1 MYWLKE
7 FIMEAL
13 IGREIEKKILG
24 EIFASKN
31 PELVAVYGRR
41 RVGKTFLIRKEYAG
55 HIVFEFSGV
64 HSGKLAIQLQN
75 FSNSMQATAGSA
87 LPLAVPA
94 NWLQAF
100 HQLQTLLGPKL
111 EKGRCVIFLD
121 EFPWANSAR
130 SGFLEAFE
138 NFWNSWC
145 TRQPNLVV
153 VICGSAAARMIRNI
167 INSKGGLHNRISQKI
182 RLLPFNLN
190 ETEQYL
196 KSNQV
201 NLDKYQIL
209 QLYMA
214 IGGIPQYLKNVKP
227 GQSAAAAIEQ
237 LCFTK
242 DGLLRNEFEN
252 LYHSLFDKA
261 DNHINVIK
269 ALAHKP
275 SGLTRKEI
283 MSASSMSTG
292 GTTTKLLE
300 ELVESGFIS
309 TYIPF
314 NRDIR
319 DSIYKLTD
327 EYSLFYLKFM
337 TGRLSS
343 GKDIWLKMS
352 TTASWQSWSGFAFEN
367 ICLKHTAQLKDAIGI
382 AAVNTQESIWRY
394 VPGKGK
400 KGAQIDLLIDRQD
413 NCINVCEMKFSTSEY
428 SISAAYAAELKN
440 KLDVFQ
446 LNTKTKKT
454 LFLTMITTHGV
465 KQNINS
471 TGLVQVDLKMDI
483 LFAP

>member
-1 MYWLKE
+1 MVKIE
-7 FIMEAL
+7 CIMEAL
-13 IGREIEKKILG
+13 IGREIEKKILA
-24 EIFASKN
+24 EVFASKN

-55 HIVFEFSGV
+55 HIIFEFSGV
-64 HSGKLAIQLQN
+64 HSGKLATQLQN
-75 FSNSMQATAGSA
+75 FTNSMQATAGST

-100 HQLQTLLGPKL
+100 YQLQTLLQPKL

-145 TRQPNLVV
+145 TKQPNLVV
-153 VICGSAAARMIRNI
+153 VICGSAAAWMIRNI
-167 INSKGGLHNRISQKI
+167 INNKGGLHNRISQKI
-182 RLLPFNLN
+182 RLLPFTLK
-190 ETEQYL
+190 ETEEYL
-196 KSNQV
+196 KTRHV

-214 IGGIPQYLKNVKP
+214 IGGIPQYLKNIKP
-227 GQSAAAAIEQ
+227 GQSAAAAIDQ

-252 LYHSLFDKA
+252 LYQSLFDKA
-261 DNHINVIK
+261 DHHIDVIK
-269 ALAHKP
+269 ALADKP

-283 MSASSMSTG
+283 MTASSLSTG

-300 ELVESGFIS
+300 ELTESGFIAA
-309 TYIPF
+309 YIPF
-314 NRDIR
+314 NKDVR

-337 TGRLSS
+337 RGRLQS
-343 GKDIWLKMS
+343 GKDFWLKMS
-352 TTASWQSWSGFAFEN
+352 TTPSWKSWSGYAFEN
-367 ICLKHTAQLKDAIGI
+367 ICLKHTAQIKNALGI
-382 AAVNTQESIWRY
+382 AAVNTQESVWRH
-394 VPGKGK
+394 VPGKGE

-413 NCINVCEMKFSTSEY
+413 NCINICEMKFSTSEY
-428 SISAAYAAELKN
+428 SINPSYATELKN
-440 KLDVFQ
+440 KINVFHEK
-446 LNTKTKKT
+446 TKTRKT

-465 KQNINS
+465 KQNANYL
-471 TGLVQVDLKMDI
+471 GLVQQELKMDI
-483 LFAP
+483 LFLS